1 MISQTYSPKLVSI
14 ISPCYNG
21 ESYINRFL
29 DSLLAQTYDK
39 IELILI
45 NDGSTDNTEAIIKS
59 YEVKFSSRGYLFKY
73 IYQDNAGQSEA
84 INKALPIFQ
93 GEYMTWVDSDD
104 FLPPDAIKV
113 KVAYLE
119 NHLNV
124 GIVVSRVQVVSENNF
139 EYLRIQQRICPEGK
153 DDFFFD
159 LILGKNV
166 YYTPGGYMVRS
177 SMFKDAMPKPIK
189 IQSPRE
195 IGQNFQLL
203 LPISYKYPIGYID
216 DITYIYT
223 VRNNSHSRQKHD
235 YNESMNI
242 IRIISKVLHNIALN
256 IEPNEQYRIKIDN
269 AIDIRIAK
277 SQLRCLLHYN
287 KKDGLNEL
295 KNRLKL
301 LNAYDK
307 ESEHM
312 IFCLKYPLL
321 SKIIVTGKRKL
332 YSLKRLNIKL

>member
-39 IELILI
+39 IELIII
-45 NDGSTDNTEAIIKS
+45 NDGSTDNTEEIIKS
-59 YEVKFSSRGYLFKY
+59 YEVKFTSRGYLFKY

-124 GIVVSRVQVVSENNF
+124 GLVVSRVQVVSENNF
-139 EYLRIQQRICPEGK
+139 ENLRIQQRICPEGK

-235 YNESMNI
+235 YNESKNI
-242 IRIISKVLHNIALN
+242 IKVISKVLHNIALD
-256 IEPNEQYRIKIDN
+256 IEPDEHFRIKIDKT
-269 AIDIRIAK
+269 IDIRIAK
-277 SQLRCLLHYN
+277 SQLRCLFSYN
-287 KKDGLNEL
+287 KKDGLNDL

-312 IFCLKYPLL
+312 VFCLKYPLI
-321 SKIIVTGKRKL
+321 SKLIVKGKRTL
-332 YSLKRLNIKL
+332 FLIKNFK